1 MTGDMTN
8 FSQLGRM
15 QLGAAGESL
24 VAGILQADGWE
35 IVARNVRV
43 GRFELDIIATDTNGR
58 LHVIEVK
65 TRRGSNFGD
74 GREAITEQKLNHLRV
89 ASARWLAEQNR
100 AWPAGI
106 AIDCAE
112 VTVLGQTTARVDFLE
127 EVSA

>member
-1 MTGDMTN
+1 MTN
-8 FSQLGRM
+8 FSQLDNRA
-15 QLGAAGESL
+15 LGAAGESL

-43 GRFELDIIATDTNGR
+43 GRFELDIIATDADGR

-65 TRRGSNFGD
+65 TRRGNNFGD
-74 GREAITEQKLNHLRV
+74 GREAITDQKLRHLRV
-89 ASARWLAEQNR
+89 ASARWLAKQDR
-100 AWPAGI
+100 LWTGGI